1 MLPAVAWQFGQ
12 LGWFTIGAALS
23 PMAAVLQIAPDI
35 VILGGLLLWF
45 YLSQG
50 RIAAWCLV
58 AYQGLSVLVNA
69 WDFLHWPMQSD
80 HAKALVTHIVW
91 RVAAIVLLVLFI
103 RRPAPVDVEAAAKTF
118 E

>member
-1 MLPAVAWQFGQ
+1 
-12 LGWFTIGAALS
+12 
-23 PMAAVLQIAPDI
+23 MAAVLQIAPDI